1 MDIGQARH
9 DAMMPNLSRWNRAS
23 RMLIGAI
30 VLGAGPALW
39 PAALDLCALLG
50 VTTLVTGVVGWC
62 PLHER
67 FSTHRHS

>member
-1 MDIGQARH
+1 MT
-9 DAMMPNLSRWNRAS
+9 PNLSAWIRAT

-39 PAALDLCALLG
+39 PDASDLCGLLG
-50 VTTLVTGVVGWC
+50 VTTFVTGVVGWC

-67 FSTHRHS
+67 FSTHRQS